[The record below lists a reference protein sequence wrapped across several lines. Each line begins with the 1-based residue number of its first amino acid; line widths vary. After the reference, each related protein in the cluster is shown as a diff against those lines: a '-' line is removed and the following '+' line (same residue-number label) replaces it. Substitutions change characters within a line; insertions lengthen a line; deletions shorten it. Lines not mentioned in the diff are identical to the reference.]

1 MIGIYKSRSLRKG
14 VANIGHNGFF
24 NNPDVGMMLY
34 ENTAGGEFIHDDVL
48 CALWH
53 MKVANWRVSIFKS

>member
-1 MIGIYKSRSLRKG
+1 M
-14 VANIGHNGFF
+14 VFF

-48 CALWH
+48 RALWH